1 MKKSIYT
8 QAVHSGEKN
17 GKVDFIPVSTP
28 IYNTSTYY
36 YRSMEDLDRVFSG
49 DKKGYVYSRYG
60 NPTNVALQEALAILE
75 GGDCAFTF
83 SSGMAA
89 IHAALMATGLKSGDN
104 VLAAQDLY
112 GATHSLLTSTF
123 KSLGIEPH
131 FIEISNVD
139 RVESAMEMYHPKT
152 FIFEVMSNP
161 LLKIADVSTLV
172 KIAHSHGTRVIID
185 STFTTPFLVQ
195 PLQHKADLVMH
206 STTKY
211 LNGHGD
217 ATGGAVITMKEFG
230 EPLYELTKLLGAI
243 LGPNEAY
250 LTLRGLKTFPIRM
263 ERHCENAMEVA
274 RYLEDH
280 PRVERVNYPGL
291 KSHPQHDLASR
302 LFSRGLYGG
311 MISFEIKDAKRK
323 EVFHFFEHLELIIP
337 ATSLGDITSLIL
349 YPAHSSHRTL
359 TEKERHDTGI
369 SDGLVRLSVGIED
382 LSDIIADIE
391 QALGSP

>member
-8 QAVHSGEKN
+8 RAVHSGKKN

-36 YRSMEDLDRVFSG
+36 YKSMEDLDRVFSG

-60 NPTNVALQEALAILE
+60 NPTNSALQEALATLE

-89 IHAALMATGLKSGDN
+89 IHAALMAIGLKPGDHI
-104 VLAAQDLY
+104 LASQDLY

-123 KSLGIEPH
+123 GSLGIEPH
-131 FIEISNVD
+131 FIEISDVEQ
-139 RVESAMEMYHPKT
+139 VESVMEAYHPKT

-161 LLKIADVSTLV
+161 LLKIADVPALV
-172 KIAHSHGTRVIID
+172 NIAHTHGILIIID

-195 PLQHKADLVMH
+195 PLQYKADLVMH

-217 ATGGAVITMKEFG
+217 VTGGAVISMQELG

-250 LTLRGLKTFPIRM
+250 LTLRGLKTFPLRM
-263 ERHCENAMEVA
+263 KRHCENALEVA
-274 RYLEDH
+274 HYLEDH
-280 PRVERVNYPGL
+280 PRIERVYYPGL

-302 LFSRGLYGG
+302 LFSPGFYGG
-311 MISFEIKDAKRK
+311 MISFEIKDAGRK
-323 EVFHFFEHLELIIP
+323 EVFHFFERLELIIP
-337 ATSLGDITSLIL
+337 ATSLGDVYSLIV

-359 TEKERHDTGI
+359 NEKERRDTGI
-369 SDGLVRLSVGIED
+369 TDGLVRLSVGIED
-382 LSDIIADIE
+382 PSDIIADIE
-391 QALGSP
+391 QALGTP